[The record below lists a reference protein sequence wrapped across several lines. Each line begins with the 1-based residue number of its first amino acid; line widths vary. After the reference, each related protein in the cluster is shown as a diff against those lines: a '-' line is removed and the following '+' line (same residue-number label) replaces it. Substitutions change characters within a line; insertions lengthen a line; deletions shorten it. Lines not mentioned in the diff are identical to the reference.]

1 MDISN
6 LYSILNLKQLMH
18 CTKENLTLKN
28 SYEMIQELKIELK

>member
-1 MDISN
+1 MHIFN
-6 LYSILNLKQLMH
+6 LYLILEFATDDA